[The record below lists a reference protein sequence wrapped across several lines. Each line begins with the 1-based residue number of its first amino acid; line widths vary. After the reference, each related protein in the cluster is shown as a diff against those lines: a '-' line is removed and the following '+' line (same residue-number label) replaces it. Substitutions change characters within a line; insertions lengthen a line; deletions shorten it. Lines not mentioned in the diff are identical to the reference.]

1 MVVFFAEGVDGGEA
15 GFGGNAHA
23 GAVDVL
29 AQAVAADV
37 LLVAV
42 EVGIGECGCGGGI
55 TRCGSRGRHRQVG
68 ACDADG
74 GGSGRVA
81 VGLAVGVVGGGLD
94 KSAVRADDV

>member
-42 EVGIGECGCGGGI
+42 EVGIGECGTC
-55 TRCGSRGRHRQVG
+55 RLLLR

-81 VGLAVGVVGGGLD
+81 VGLAVWIVGGGLD
-94 KSAVRADDV
+94 EGAVGADDV

>member
-1 MVVFFAEGVDGGEA
+1 MFVHRATPCHGWD
-15 GFGGNAHA
+15 AHA

-37 LLVAV
+37 FLVAV
-42 EVGIGECGCGGGI
+42 EVGVGECGTC
-55 TRCGSRGRHRQVG
+55 RLLLR

-81 VGLAVGVVGGGLD
+81 VGLAAGIVGGGLD
-94 KSAVRADDV
+94 EGVVRADDV